1 MKKFIVAIFA
11 FSALSA
17 FAAEV
22 PVMDAALPVM
32 TSSNTSADARF
43 QMDKTTGEG
52 TVIVTVTEMR
62 WTNMGGG
69 YSDQWGH
76 WYPAPSTQM
85 PVEIFRASTKVEG
98 LNLHG
103 DQIIFAG
110 RDGDVNCG
118 RLGESSVLHRPTIF
132 LSGKCKLNA
141 SITGNWNNAHVNV
154 TMTTK

>member
-1 MKKFIVAIFA
+1 MKKFVVAIFA
-11 FSALSA
+11 FSALSV

-32 TSSNTSADARF
+32 SSYDTAADARF

-52 TVIVTVTEMR
+52 SVIVSVTEMR
-62 WTNMGGG
+62 WVNGGG
-69 YSDQWGH
+69 YTDQWGH
-76 WYPAPSTQM
+76 WYPAPRMQM
-85 PVEIFRASTKVEG
+85 PVEIFRGSTKVEG
-98 LNLHG
+98 LALHG

-132 LSGKCKLNA
+132 LSGNCKLNA
-141 SITGNWNNAHVNV
+141 TISGNWNNAHVTV
-154 TMTTK
+154 SMTTK